1 MKDMKEQVLQ
11 VTKGDFVGSASGAVV
26 LTALIV
32 FFIKCISIIE
42 VLNQTK
48 KGRRMRDMNSEQVFQ
63 VTKNRFIRILRWSGN
78 INIIYSIPC
87 KCISMRYINTIIQKK

>member
-1 MKDMKEQVLQ
+1 MKEQVLQ

-32 FFIKCISIIE
+32 FLSSVLVIIE

-48 KGRRMRDMNSEQVFQ
+48 KEGE
-63 VTKNRFIRILRWSGN
+63 
-78 INIIYSIPC
+78 
-87 KCISMRYINTIIQKK
+87 